1 MKNRFQNLPFKI
13 QLAALHLGMTL
24 QRVARMKNDLGGGSL
39 TLLGVM
45 YHTKGAYKGRKG
57 SNKEAGTL
65 GGGAVEFGKG
75 GGVVAGL
82 PAGFDDMVGAVL
94 VEFSSPIA

>member
-45 YHTKGAYKGRKG
+45 YHTKGAYKG
-57 SNKEAGTL
+57 AGR
-65 GGGAVEFGKG
+65 
-75 GGVVAGL
+75 
-82 PAGFDDMVGAVL
+82 PAGFEDRVGAVL